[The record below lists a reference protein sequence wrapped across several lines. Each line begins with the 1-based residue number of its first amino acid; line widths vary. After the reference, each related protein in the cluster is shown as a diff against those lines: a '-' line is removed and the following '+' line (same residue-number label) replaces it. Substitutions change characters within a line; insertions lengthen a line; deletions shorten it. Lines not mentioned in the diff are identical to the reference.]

1 MQKPLVNFAFIDSQ
15 NLNLG
20 VRRLGWALDYK
31 RFRVYLK
38 EKYGVRKAFLFIGY
52 MPKNKG
58 LYKSLQ
64 GYGYI
69 LIFKPVLFGKQGQIK
84 GNCDAELVLHTMIE
98 YWNYEKAV
106 IITSDGDFY
115 CLVDYFYKMG
125 KLEKVLSP
133 DGNTCSI
140 LLRKAAKNRIFFF
153 RKLKK
158 LLSYTKKK
166 EDR

>member
-1 MQKPLVNFAFIDSQ
+1 MQKPLVNYAFIDSQ

-84 GNCDAELVLHTMIE
+84 GNCDAELVFDT
-98 YWNYEKAV
+98 APV
-106 IITSDGDFY
+106 ICSNLNLYALLVKITFV
-115 CLVDYFYKMG
+115 LVSPKIYRI
-125 KLEKVLSP
+125 LSS
-133 DGNTCSI
+133 G
-140 LLRKAAKNRIFFF
+140 
-153 RKLKK
+153 
-158 LLSYTKKK
+158 
-166 EDR
+166 